1 VEKISLA
8 CQAQSPRFTIAYA
21 ASGSSSIRFNAD
33 LVATPEP
40 SSQSGSTRIRK
51 SGKQHKLA
59 LSKCNKIS
67 SNTNPIRARPII
79 LKLIAGSVALK
90 ASAKDDGSVTF
101 AMQRTNQNSCPFYC
115 HKIVISVVKGVL

>member
-1 VEKISLA
+1 MVLPFISPPGVLLRVWKGAKNLA
-8 CQAQSPRFTIAYA
+8 GESSPSKKCSDPFTGGECGKNFACLSSAIA
-21 ASGSSSIRFNAD
+21 
-33 LVATPEP
+33 
-40 SSQSGSTRIRK
+40 
-51 SGKQHKLA
+51 A
-59 LSKCNKIS
+59 LYDCLC
-67 SNTNPIRARPII
+67 PFGIRARPII